1 MLKDRLSIVIRCYNE
16 ERHIGRLLFG
26 ITQQTIKDIE
36 IIVVDSGSTD
46 STLSIA
52 NQYPVKVVT
61 IEPDAFSF
69 GRSLNIGYQNTNNDI
84 VVNASA
90 HVYPI
95 YETWL
100 EKLTAPFTDPEVAL
114 TYGMQRG
121 NHMTKLS
128 EHQIFLRLFPDHAE
142 SAHTAP
148 FCNNANTAARRSLWE
163 KFPYDEKL
171 TGLEDIEWAKRV
183 TEAGYKIKYVPEA
196 GVIHVHE
203 ENRNQIFNRY
213 RREALALKNIFGQD
227 RFNLYDFLRLFIVN
241 AANDIREA
249 LRSRIFLQQ
258 FSKIIVFRFMQFW
271 GTYRGFALRRSLSK
285 ELRHAF
291 YYPKSKKGTAP
302 NPNNFESD
310 RRIMYSDLSQSGRI
324 DEHN

>member
-1 MLKDRLSIVIRCYNE
+1 MPPDRLSIVIRCYNE

-26 ITQQTIKDIE
+26 ITQQTIKDVE

-46 STLSIA
+46 STLSIV
-52 NQYPVKVVT
+52 NQFPVKVVT

-69 GRSLNIGYQNTNNDI
+69 GKSLNIGYQNTNNDI

-100 EKLTAPFTDPEVAL
+100 EKLTAPFANPEVAL

-121 NHMTKLS
+121 NQVTKLS
-128 EHQIFLRLFPDHAE
+128 EHQIFQRLFPDHAD
-142 SAHTAP
+142 SAPAAP
-148 FCNNANTAARRSLWE
+148 FCNNANTAVRRSLWE

-183 TEAGYKIKYVPEA
+183 TEAGYKIEYVPEA
-196 GVIHVHE
+196 GIVHVHE
-203 ENRNQIFNRY
+203 EDMNQIYNRY
-213 RREALALKNIFGQD
+213 RREARALKSIFGQD

-241 AANDIREA
+241 AASDIRES
-249 LRSRIFLQQ
+249 LRSRIFFHQ
-258 FSKIIVFRFMQFW
+258 FSKVIVFRFMQFW

-291 YYPKSKKGTAP
+291 YYPKSKKRTAP
-302 NPNNFESD
+302 YPNNLESD
-310 RRIMYSDLSQSGRI
+310 RRIMYSDLSHSGRI
-324 DEHN
+324 DEYH